1 MADAAVE
8 FLLEN
13 LKQLLLHH
21 AHLIKDAKNQVEKL
35 QNDLRFF
42 KAFLKDTTTKKRKKD
57 ETLQVLVRQIC
68 DVVYDAEDVI
78 DAFVTQAA
86 EIKSKG
92 YFFRAFMTPPRL
104 LNIAERVETVCR
116 KISDIYGGKDKMDF
130 AGLGIGDGEPDKPE
144 VPVVRQENLVGF
156 EDDAEKIIGYLNEET
171 EQLDVISIIGMPG
184 LGKTTL
190 AGKIY
195 RNPTIQYEFQTR
207 AWVFV
212 SQEFTVK
219 DVFISILKQTNK
231 ELFANTKRV
240 VEDKDTKSAG
250 VDTKS
255 VAELA
260 QEIATSL
267 QGKKFLIVMDDV
279 WTADDWDKLQIALP
293 KSSKMGKVLITSRQV
308 EVAWF
313 ANRDRPP
320 HNLRFLT
327 QEESWLLLRWEVF
340 RKPECPSE
348 LEVLGK
354 QIANNCKG
362 VALAIVVI
370 GGILARKSSSSD
382 EMSARRNAWRKVS
395 ERVTTYL
402 IYEDPQRLVEKLISL
417 SYQKLPYHLRECF
430 LYLGM
435 FPEDYEIPVHA
446 TSLEETA
453 EDYLDELINRNLVRI
468 DKRTSDGKV
477 KTCRVHDMIHDFCKT
492 EGGSEREN
500 FFQEIN
506 KSSDG
511 GFQPPVSCI
520 DKYRRVSIHSEVV
533 EFLSSKPSG
542 PRIRSFVCINK
553 DEVNLWDVGYSTIP
567 NDEDEFN
574 LPNENISAIPVAF
587 KLVRVLDAQSI
598 KFSKFPRDLY
608 KLIHLRFIAL
618 SIHSRTRKSNILP
631 SYFSKLWNVQTLIV
645 HTVRHALDV
654 EANILSMVQLRHF
667 KTNASTTLRKPGKN
681 SKEGRKLQ
689 TLGIISPESCGG
701 EVFDRACNL
710 KKLGICG
717 KLALLL
723 DGKDVSFDSLAKLGN
738 LEKLKLINFP
748 YPHLASEA
756 KLGCLP
762 PAYKFPA
769 KLRSLTLSYTYLDW
783 SHMSILGSLETLEV
797 LKLKNYAFVGD
808 CWVVAD
814 VGFRCLEFLH
824 IGRTNLALWVASS
837 HHFSKLRRLELRN
850 CEKLKEIPIGL
861 ADIPCLQLLDLY
873 YTKQAAVSARKILE
887 AKNKQEEKAFKL
899 SILPPEDE

>member
-1 MADAAVE
+1 
-8 FLLEN
+8 
-13 LKQLLLHH
+13 
-21 AHLIKDAKNQVEKL
+21 
-35 QNDLRFF
+35 
-42 KAFLKDTTTKKRKKD
+42 
-57 ETLQVLVRQIC
+57 
-68 DVVYDAEDVI
+68 
-78 DAFVTQAA
+78 
-86 EIKSKG
+86 
-92 YFFRAFMTPPRL
+92 
-104 LNIAERVETVCR
+104 
-116 KISDIYGGKDKMDF
+116 
-130 AGLGIGDGEPDKPE
+130 
-144 VPVVRQENLVGF
+144 
-156 EDDAEKIIGYLNEET
+156 
-171 EQLDVISIIGMPG
+171 
-184 LGKTTL
+184 
-190 AGKIY
+190 
-195 RNPTIQYEFQTR
+195 
-207 AWVFV
+207 
-212 SQEFTVK
+212 
-219 DVFISILKQTNK
+219 
-231 ELFANTKRV
+231 
-240 VEDKDTKSAG
+240 
-250 VDTKS
+250 
-255 VAELA
+255 
-260 QEIATSL
+260 
-267 QGKKFLIVMDDV
+267 
-279 WTADDWDKLQIALP
+279 
-293 KSSKMGKVLITSRQV
+293 MGKVLITSRQV
-308 EVAWF
+308 EVARF

-382 EMSARRNAWRKVS
+382 EMGARRNAWRKVS
-395 ERVTTYL
+395 ERVTIYL
-402 IYEDPQRLVEKLISL
+402 IYEDPQRLMEKLISL

-435 FPEDYEIPVHA
+435 FPEDYEIPAWKLTLMWIAEGFIQQRYATREPQTFSEAVGRWQQA
-446 TSLEETA
+446 MTSLEETA
-453 EDYLDELINRNLVRI
+453 ENYLDELINRNLVRI
-468 DKRTSDGKV
+468 DKRMSDGKV
-477 KTCRVHDMIHDFCKT
+477 KTCRVHDMIRDFCKS

-506 KSSDG
+506 KSSDE

-520 DKYRRVSIHSEVV
+520 DKYRRLSMHSEVV
-533 EFLSSKPSG
+533 DFLSSKPFG

-553 DEVNLWDVGYSTIP
+553 DDDKLRSGGYHSYIP
-567 NDEDEFN
+567 SDEDEFN
-574 LPNENISAIPVAF
+574 LPNENISAIPAAF
-587 KLVRVLDAQSI
+587 KLLRVLDAQPI

-608 KLIHLRFIAL
+608 KLIHLRFITL
-618 SIHSRTRKSNILP
+618 SIRSWSPKSNNLP
-631 SYFSKLWNVQTLIV
+631 SCFSKLWNVQTLIV

-723 DGKDVSFDSLAKLGN
+723 DGKDVSFDSLAKN
-738 LEKLKLINFP
+738 
-748 YPHLASEA
+748 
-756 KLGCLP
+756 
-762 PAYKFPA
+762 
-769 KLRSLTLSYTYLDW
+769 W
-783 SHMSILGSLETLEV
+783 
-797 LKLKNYAFVGD
+797 GD

>member
-1 MADAAVE
+1 MRRR
-8 FLLEN
+8 LRCGRRN
-13 LKQLLLHH
+13 RR
-21 AHLIKDAKNQVEKL
+21 IRYPGSGNQV
-35 QNDLRFF
+35 
-42 KAFLKDTTTKKRKKD
+42 
-57 ETLQVLVRQIC
+57 
-68 DVVYDAEDVI
+68 
-78 DAFVTQAA
+78 
-86 EIKSKG
+86 KG

-116 KISDIYGGKDKMDF
+116 KISDIYGGKDKIDF

-144 VPVVRQENLVGF
+144 
-156 EDDAEKIIGYLNEET
+156 
-171 EQLDVISIIGMPG
+171 LDVISIISMPG

-250 VDTKS
+250 VDTK
-255 VAELA
+255 
-260 QEIATSL
+260 I
-267 QGKKFLIVMDDV
+267 
-279 WTADDWDKLQIALP
+279 DDWDRLQIALP

-308 EVAWF
+308 EVARF

-320 HNLRFLT
+320 HNVRFLT
-327 QEESWLLLRWEVF
+327 QEESWLLLWWEVF

-362 VALAIVVI
+362 VALAIVLI

-435 FPEDYEIPVHA
+435 FPEDYEIPVWK
-446 TSLEETA
+446 
-453 EDYLDELINRNLVRI
+453 LIT
-468 DKRTSDGKV
+468 KG
-477 KTCRVHDMIHDFCKT
+477 
-492 EGGSEREN
+492 
-500 FFQEIN
+500 
-506 KSSDG
+506 
-511 GFQPPVSCI
+511 
-520 DKYRRVSIHSEVV
+520 
-533 EFLSSKPSG
+533 
-542 PRIRSFVCINK
+542 
-553 DEVNLWDVGYSTIP
+553 EVNLWDVGYPTIP

-587 KLVRVLDAQSI
+587 KLKI
-598 KFSKFPRDLY
+598 KYFT
-608 KLIHLRFIAL
+608 FILLQAL
-618 SIHSRTRKSNILP
+618 ERI
-631 SYFSKLWNVQTLIV
+631 QTLIV
-645 HTVRHALDV
+645 HTMRHALDV

-667 KTNASTTLRKPGKN
+667 KTNTSTTLRKPGKN

-756 KLGCLP
+756 KMGCLP